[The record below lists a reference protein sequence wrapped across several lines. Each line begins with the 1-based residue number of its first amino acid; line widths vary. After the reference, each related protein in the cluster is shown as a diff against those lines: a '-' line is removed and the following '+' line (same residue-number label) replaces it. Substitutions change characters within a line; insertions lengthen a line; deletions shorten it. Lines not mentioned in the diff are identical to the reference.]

1 MLALAWIAGFTL
13 IDSAIVSLALPDIA
27 RDFER
32 SIGELAWVSSGFL
45 LALAASLLA
54 AGRLGDLFGPR
65 TMMAAGAIGFGL
77 TTLACGLAPSF
88 EILVAARVAQGVAG
102 GVLYTVSLAIA
113 ATAFPPERRAT
124 AISIYF
130 TSGALS
136 AVVGPVIGGWLT
148 DLGGWRT
155 VFLAQ
160 LPIPILVLLL
170 TLAVLPRSAVRMVS
184 FDLPGVASASVFIAA
199 STFAILQ
206 LAVPGGQIAALIVG
220 AVALAALGAFV
231 FFESRSIQPAVRLS
245 IFRNAR
251 FVIGSLAGAGA
262 WFAIMSQQVYVAI
275 YLQLGRGFD
284 ATLSGVLLLA
294 APLVALV
301 LFPAMGA
308 LVTRFG
314 VERPLLIGLALMLVG
329 GGAMLTWTS
338 DSDELWI
345 FGVLLASGL
354 GIAITLVASATEA
367 LSQFGPAEA
376 ATGSAVFNSIRQL
389 GAALGVAMPAVAFE
403 IVAQGSRTPDAT
415 LGGSAAAF
423 LLRTLVLSIPL
434 VAVLLVASSPASRFL
449 RRRVRRQAGDNGPI
463 RPASARPASRRP

>member
-1 MLALAWIAGFTL
+1 MGSPRAVLALAWLAGFTL

-32 SIGELAWVSSGFL
+32 SVGELAWVSSGFL

-88 EILVAARVAQGVAG
+88 DILVAARVAQGVAG

-148 DLGGWRT
+148 DLGGWRS
-155 VFLAQ
+155 VFVAQ
-160 LPIPILVLLL
+160 LPIPILLLLL
-170 TLAVLPRSAVRMVS
+170 TLAVLPRNQGKRVP
-184 FDLPGVASASVFIAA
+184 FDLPGVASASIFIAA

-206 LAVPGGQIAALIVG
+206 LAIPGGQTAALVVG
-220 AVALAALGAFV
+220 ALAIGALGAFV
-231 FFESRSIQPAVRLS
+231 FFETRSSHPAVRLS
-245 IFRNAR
+245 IFRNVR
-251 FVIGSLAGAGA
+251 FVIGSLAGMGA

-284 ATLSGVLLLA
+284 ATLSGLLLLA
-294 APLVALV
+294 APLVGLA

-314 VERPLLIGLALMLVG
+314 VERPLLIGL
-329 GGAMLTWTS
+329 
-338 DSDELWI
+338 
-345 FGVLLASGL
+345 
-354 GIAITLVASATEA
+354 
-367 LSQFGPAEA
+367 
-376 ATGSAVFNSIRQL
+376 
-389 GAALGVAMPAVAFE
+389 
-403 IVAQGSRTPDAT
+403 
-415 LGGSAAAF
+415 
-423 LLRTLVLSIPL
+423 
-434 VAVLLVASSPASRFL
+434 
-449 RRRVRRQAGDNGPI
+449 
-463 RPASARPASRRP
+463 